1 MTTDT
6 TSGGHYRHSDVTDKI
21 VGAAYVVYNALG
33 SGFLEKVYENAMAI
47 ELQKQG
53 VGVKEQE
60 PVRVVYDGR
69 VVGDYLADMAVEGK
83 VIVEI
88 KAQAGLD
95 GTHEAQLINYLKATG
110 TEVGLLINFGPRI
123 EIKRRIFD
131 QR

>member
-1 MTTDT
+1 
-6 TSGGHYRHSDVTDKI
+6 
-21 VGAAYVVYNALG
+21 
-33 SGFLEKVYENAMAI
+33 LEKVYENAMAI